1 MIQKFR
7 VWDKQTETIQ
17 EIESI
22 SFKERKL
29 VIAQQSIAWFNAD
42 YIRNFDDI
50 ELMKSTGLRDKTYEK
65 EIYSDQILL
74 VDGEKGKFKAKV
86 IYECGAFGI
95 VAVKGRIIDYFPDNW
110 NDDFMTLLDLY
121 WNYNNDDN
129 CIDQVEVVGNIY
141 ENSELLEVK

>member
-1 MIQKFR
+1 MTPKFKLYDSTDQKIR
-7 VWDKQTETIQ
+7 EVTDIDWSLGIVGTQGGA
-17 EIESI
+17 IEY
-22 SFKERKL
+22 EL
-29 VIAQQSIAWFNAD
+29 DN
-42 YIRNFDDI
+42 I
-50 ELMKSTGLRDKTYEK
+50 ELMQSTGLRDKTYEK

-74 VDGEKGKFKAKV
+74 VDGEKGNFKAKV

-141 ENSELLEVK
+141 ENSELLEEQ

>member
-1 MIQKFR
+1 MIPKFR
-7 VWDKQTETIQ
+7 AWDKETQ
-17 EIESI
+17 SL
-22 SFKERKL
+22 RDVL
-29 VIAQQSIAWFNAD
+29 VIDWLNELVDLEGGRIDRQ
-42 YIRNFDDI
+42 FDEV
-50 ELMKSTGLRDKTYEK
+50 ELMQFTGLRDKTYEK

-141 ENSELLEVK
+141 ENPELLEE